1 MKRVSLL
8 SGLFCLSISV
18 GAAVLYPTTE
28 QVPEKA
34 VVATA
39 TGPSVQGCEKIGV
52 YENVLDP
59 CGTTGQ
65 QTTYERLSE
74 QIAPSEGRDEI
85 LALIQSLSE
94 KEVEGGGVDV
104 DTLNNYIDAQIGE
117 DPIALSTVCQSGWC
131 VTTLK
136 SNADDLNRLELI
148 GDGTPKLSDRP
159 SYSKQTFTTVQGG
172 SAWLVMV
179 NY

>member
-1 MKRVSLL
+1 MKKISLL

-18 GAAVLYPTTE
+18 GAAVLYPATE
-28 QVPEKA
+28 QVHGSA
-34 VVATA
+34 GVATA
-39 TGPSVQGCEKIGV
+39 TEPSGQGCEKIGV

-59 CGTTGQ
+59 CGSAGQ

-74 QIAPSEGRDEI
+74 QIAQSEGRDEI
-85 LALIQSLSE
+85 LALIQALSG

-104 DTLNNYIDAQIGE
+104 GTLNNYLDTQIGE

-136 SNADDLNRLELI
+136 SDADDLNRLELI
-148 GDGTPKLSDRP
+148 GDRTPRLSDRT
-159 SYSKQTFTTVQGG
+159 SYSKQTFTTVQGD